1 VLAGQPVFASQS
13 GTRLD
18 RDNVRNRI
26 IRPAARQAGVPWCG
40 WHTFRHT
47 CASILFAEG
56 RNIVQVQ
63 RWLGHHAPSFT
74 LDTYIHL
81 LEDDI
86 GKPLGNSSAPLPR
99 PSQETRGQ
107 LRLLVDRG

>member
-1 VLAGQPVFASQS
+1 VFASQA

-18 RDNVRNRI
+18 TDNVRNRV
-26 IRPAARQAGVPWCG
+26 IRPAGEKARVPWCG

-56 RNIVQVQ
+56 RNVVQVQ

-74 LDTYIHL
+74 LDTYVHL

-86 GKPLGNSSAPLPR
+86 GQPLAPITQAAAPIAD
-99 PSQETRGQ
+99 GQ
-107 LRLLVDRG
+107 VGDQLMLDGQ